1 MSVYSLQ
8 NAGVGL
14 QTQLTGQLIEPGSSS
29 SASRK
34 FSCQIET
41 SVVKFSFRKRSV
53 RNMAASGPE
62 AEEKFWKTPELV
74 EGLLPHLDPPSTLE
88 LAKVHPLTSGI
99 LQGISDWNRFIRR
112 SCPFPPP
119 NSPTSSLTL
128 TEQMVTKLRPIIGIM
143 ELIGGP
149 QSHLLALLDVICER
163 FTPRNNDIDQS
174 GGPEY
179 YIKVTCP
186 CHEFHHVS
194 ALGFVLLEFVEA
206 ALGSSEQQ
214 LGSVFV
220 YSIEGSLTSALKSR
234 MLRQEW
240 MVSQVEAHFYSCD
253 TQDEAEALPTL
264 VQHTEEFGFR
274 RLVIGGAIAE
284 GGWAALAEALR
295 LLPPLVLDEGGPNDP
310 RGFQAL
316 VVRSKHLMVGGRRED
331 VRSVWDALPHGSHL
345 MLVNPILVWN
355 KYFPSDSWVGL
366 MEAWIATLIVLVNC

>member
-1 MSVYSLQ
+1 MSHNLLYVEKDRQISGTKLAHSLQ
-8 NAGVGL
+8 NVGVGL
-14 QTQLTGQLIEPGSSS
+14 QTQLAGQLIEPGSSS

-149 QSHLLALLDVICER
+149 QSRLLD
-163 FTPRNNDIDQS
+163 FWTS
-174 GGPEY
+174 
-179 YIKVTCP
+179 
-186 CHEFHHVS
+186 S
-194 ALGFVLLEFVEA
+194 AR
-206 ALGSSEQQ
+206 
-214 LGSVFV
+214 
-220 YSIEGSLTSALKSR
+220 GSLR
-234 MLRQEW
+234 
-240 MVSQVEAHFYSCD
+240 
-253 TQDEAEALPTL
+253 
-264 VQHTEEFGFR
+264 
-274 RLVIGGAIAE
+274 
-284 GGWAALAEALR
+284 
-295 LLPPLVLDEGGPNDP
+295 
-310 RGFQAL
+310 
-316 VVRSKHLMVGGRRED
+316 
-331 VRSVWDALPHGSHL
+331 
-345 MLVNPILVWN
+345 
-355 KYFPSDSWVGL
+355 
-366 MEAWIATLIVLVNC
+366 